1 MTITRLRGSP
11 VGRPVPLASLAAE
24 VEHALAAIDHG
35 RGGYIWTAAPG
46 AGKSTLLDLV
56 LEQAAAPGPSHVV
69 VHLQPAAGGAGT
81 VTEHLVAQLARISDL
96 PVPAHLAGSLARP
109 STGERPDAACAAL
122 VEYTHVALPDVT
134 VVLVVDDL
142 DLLDPASRSLLLF
155 LVTHHQISVVL
166 LATATQASWAVHL
179 PYPLSLRKIPP
190 LAPEEVLHLLAAR
203 QLPATAPRV
212 AAALA
217 RQLSGSTACILQTA
231 GELTAAQLAGTS
243 LLPNPLPPVPALEA
257 VHGATLD
264 RLGDDDARTL
274 LVAAVSVV
282 DRTDLLLAAAGR
294 TLDEV
299 LDGPVATLLHLAG
312 GRFSVVDPSLRAL
325 VHGRASVAERTAAH
339 LALADAHRAAGLE
352 DTATWHTAL
361 GSLAGDPDLA
371 PSLVA
376 LAERLLDAGD
386 VVHAHEV
393 AREAASQ
400 STGSGTA
407 RAQLVA
413 GIAALRS
420 GHVVDAEAW
429 LQQVM
434 RSPEPALTSR
444 ALAPYVTAVTLHT
457 GRVPDDDVAQHLER
471 GIAAGDAA
479 HQGAVVEA
487 LSTAARLHAE
497 RGHLDTAV
505 EYLRTAEEA
514 LAAIERAAGD
524 LTSAAVSDG
533 LAASDGS
540 PGSGEA
546 ARVLR
551 LGEIVRLDA
560 AWCALFGVEQPDGC
574 AERPA
579 RRVTDTT
586 RSRWA
591 ARPGPAHVPA
601 DAHPDHQTSARALR
615 ALQHVLAGDTETAQS
630 SLASAVVTHAPVHDD
645 GTWRSAPGTAVSPLA
660 EALLRAARVVVGLA
674 SADLGSASEELA
686 RASFH
691 VPVDLPLAGVAVAA
705 ARRLDVFRLG
715 SESEVSIALAAST
728 PAPLCAAVRREELVD
743 SVLLAERAG
752 ARCEASAELELLA
765 GVGSAPWAALLPGLV
780 GDDGRPA
787 PGDPAC
793 GLAAASFQRARH
805 QLAAARVALLAG
817 TATAAHEQLVAAAE
831 LFGACGAD
839 AWQAAAQRESEVA
852 AAPVH
857 LPVGLRAAL
866 SAPGAS
872 SPASPMLA
880 SADRTSAG
888 RVDHAPGAPPQW
900 DRTLTRRELDVALLV
915 VQGASNRDVA
925 STLHVSVRTVE
936 VHLGRVFRKLGARSR
951 VELTVLAHRG
961 AGRMTA
967 RSS

>member
-1 MTITRLRGSP
+1 
-11 VGRPVPLASLAAE
+11 VGRPVPLASLTAE
-24 VEHALAAIDHG
+24 VQHALAAIDRG
-35 RGGYIWTAAPG
+35 RGGHIWTAPPG

-56 LEQAAAPGPSHVV
+56 LDDAAPGPSHVV

-81 VTEHLVAQLARISDL
+81 VTEHLVAQLARISDV
-96 PVPAHLAGSLARP
+96 PVPSHLAVALARP

-142 DLLDPASRSLLLF
+142 DLLDPASRSLLLY
-155 LVTHHQISVVL
+155 LVTHHEISVVL
-166 LATATQASWAVHL
+166 LATATQVSWAVHL

-190 LAPEEVLHLLAAR
+190 LAPDEVLHLLGAR
-203 QLPATAPRV
+203 QHPATAPRV

-217 RQLSGSTACILQTA
+217 RQLSGSAACILQTA

-243 LLPNPLPPVPALEA
+243 LLPNPLPLVTALEA
-257 VHGATLD
+257 VHGATLG
-264 RLGDDDARTL
+264 RLDVDDARTL

-294 TLDEV
+294 TLAEV
-299 LDGPVATLLHLAG
+299 LDGPVSTLLHLAG

-352 DTATWHTAL
+352 DTATWHAAL
-361 GSLAGDPDLA
+361 GSLAGDPALA
-371 PSLVA
+371 PPLVA

-400 STGSGTA
+400 STGSATA

-413 GIAALRS
+413 GTAALRS

-434 RSPEPALTSR
+434 RSAEPALAGR
-444 ALAPYVTAVTLHT
+444 ALAPYVTAVTLHS

-471 GIAAGDAA
+471 GLAAGDDALR
-479 HQGAVVEA
+479 GAVVEA

-497 RGHLDTAV
+497 RGHLDAAV

-514 LAAIERAAGD
+514 LAVLERAAGD
-524 LTSAAVSDG
+524 PTSTAAPG
-533 LAASDGS
+533 GPAGTGGAAG
-540 PGSGEA
+540 A
-546 ARVLR
+546 APVLR

-574 AERPA
+574 AERPV
-579 RRVTDTT
+579 RRGAAGAEAS
-586 RSRWA
+586 RSLWA
-591 ARPGPAHVPA
+591 ARPGPAHVST

-615 ALQHVLAGDTETAQS
+615 ALQHVLAGDVETAQS

-660 EALLRAARVVVGLA
+660 EALLRATRIVVGLA

-715 SESEVSIALAAST
+715 SESEVSIALAAAT

-752 ARCEASAELELLA
+752 ARCEATAELELLA
-765 GVGSAPWAALLPGLV
+765 GPGPAPWGTLLPSLLD
-780 GDDGRPA
+780 DDGPPATGEPA
-787 PGDPAC
+787 P
-793 GLAAASFQRARH
+793 GLAAASLRRARH
-805 QLAAARVALLAG
+805 QLAAARLSLRSG

-839 AWQAAAQRESEVA
+839 AWQHAAQRESEVA

-866 SAPGAS
+866 SSPDLS
-872 SPASPMLA
+872 SPGLTSPALA
-880 SADRTSAG
+880 TADRTPAG
-888 RVDHAPGAPPQW
+888 RTDLATGAPPQW

-961 AGRMTA
+961 AGRTTA

>member
-11 VGRPVPLASLAAE
+11 VGRPVPLASLTAE

-81 VTEHLVAQLARISDL
+81 VTEHLVAQLARISDM
-96 PVPAHLAGSLARP
+96 PVPAHLADALARP

-190 LAPEEVLHLLAAR
+190 LAPEEVLHLLGAR

-217 RQLSGSTACILQTA
+217 RQLSGSAACILQTA
-231 GELTAAQLAGTS
+231 GELTADQLAGTS

-339 LALADAHRAAGLE
+339 LALADAHRAADLE

-400 STGSGTA
+400 STGSATA

-434 RSPEPALTSR
+434 RSPEPALTCR

-471 GIAAGDAA
+471 GIVAGDDA

-524 LTSAAVSDG
+524 LTSAA
-533 LAASDGS
+533 ASGDV
-540 PGSGEA
+540 

-560 AWCALFGVEQPDGC
+560 AWCALFGVAQPDGC

-579 RRVTDTT
+579 RRVTDAT

-615 ALQHVLAGDTETAQS
+615 ALQHVLAGDAETAQS
-630 SLASAVVTHAPVHDD
+630 SLASAIVTHAPVHDD

-674 SADLGSASEELA
+674 SADLASASEELA

-715 SESEVSIALAAST
+715 SESEVSIALAAAT

-765 GVGSAPWAALLPGLV
+765 GAGPAPWAALLPGLL

-839 AWQAAAQRESEVA
+839 AWRAAAQRESEVA

-872 SPASPMLA
+872 SSALGSPALA

-888 RVDHAPGAPPQW
+888 RVDHTPGAPPQW

-961 AGRMTA
+961 AGRITA